1 MVGMNVVFCVVVLCY
16 NGFKNGKKK
25 DVLNVLFKVNI
36 FYLENLRWCY
46 IM

>member
-25 DVLNVLFKVNI
+25 KDVLNVLFKVNI
-36 FYLENLRWCY
+36 FY
-46 IM
+46 